1 MSLLEQAVTKLET
14 NPVEPDSKKI
24 EAEKDTTILT
34 LAKEKMELA
43 RSSET
48 AERSLKLAGENQK
61 GTGLLRLDY

>member
-14 NPVEPDSKKI
+14 NPVEPDFKKI

-34 LAKEKMELA
+34 LAKEKMKLA

-48 AERSLKLAGENQK
+48 AEKSLKLAGENQK